1 MLPLPRTPGSR
12 AGGRPGHRP
21 SPPRPPS
28 GSPLGPIAALAL
40 SALLPVAVLSVALL
54 PVAVL
59 PGAAPVSASTPRTA
73 TAGLGMEGATAERSA
88 APTGGHGFRLPLPGS
103 TVSRPFQAPTTAY
116 GPGHRGVDL
125 PGTPG
130 AVVLAAGPGVV
141 RFAGLVAGRPLV
153 SVEHAGGLRTT
164 YEPVRAS
171 VERGDRVG
179 AGTPLGLL
187 EPGHP
192 GCSAAACLHWGARRG
207 ERYQDPMLLLGGG
220 AVRLLPWSGEPRPSA
235 ELSPAVR

>member
-1 MLPLPRTPGSR
+1 MLPLPRKPGSR

-21 SPPRPPS
+21 SPPRPAG
-28 GSPLGPIAALAL
+28 GSPLRPIAALAL
-40 SALLPVAVLSVALL
+40 LALAVLALAVL

-59 PGAAPVSASTPRTA
+59 PGAAPVSASTSRTA
-73 TAGLGMEGATAERSA
+73 TAGLGMEGATAERPTV
-88 APTGGHGFRLPLPGS
+88 PTGGHGFRRPLPGS
-103 TVSRPFQAPTTAY
+103 AVSRPFQAPTTTY

-125 PGTPG
+125 TGTPG

-171 VERGDRVG
+171 VARGDRVG

-235 ELSPAVR
+235 ELTPAVR